1 MYNVKNIHKFLFV
14 QNNEVVPLYGDMQI
28 NPFSYINNKH
38 MHYDSSKWPLMS
50 GHSVSPEAEIL
61 SK

>member
-1 MYNVKNIHKFLFV
+1 MFLFV